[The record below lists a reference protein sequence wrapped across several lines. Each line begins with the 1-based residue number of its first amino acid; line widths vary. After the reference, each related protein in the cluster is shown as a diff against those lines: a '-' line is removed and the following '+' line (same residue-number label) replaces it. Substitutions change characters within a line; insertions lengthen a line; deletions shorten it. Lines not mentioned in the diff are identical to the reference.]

1 MNRMRTKG
9 ILLGILAMGASFFL
23 SGEPLAPEK
32 IKVTVDRTL
41 PSLVKVV
48 AENGKRYAVTGIALE
63 PDVVVTSGMVTR
75 FDNNKLYVIV
85 EDRRER
91 TSKTKEGKTFLSV
104 EVKSSRYSASLWGRD
119 QESGLAF
126 LKVEK
131 RVLKPLK
138 AFAKASGGENVVL
151 LGYSAGD

>member
-1 MNRMRTKG
+1 M
-9 ILLGILAMGASFFL
+9 
-23 SGEPLAPEK
+23 
-32 IKVTVDRTL
+32 
-41 PSLVKVV
+41 KVV

-91 TSKTKEGKTFLSV
+91 RARPRRGRPSYPLRLNLPVQRLPLGTRSRERQLSLRWK
-104 EVKSSRYSASLWGRD
+104 KSS
-119 QESGLAF
+119 
-126 LKVEK
+126 
-131 RVLKPLK
+131 KPLK

-151 LGYSAGD
+151 LGTPPGTNDGSTKVLSAP